1 MRRFIYLFVLLSTL
15 LFSIAC
21 SNPND
26 NMASSK
32 EIKTN
37 EEDMP
42 FKIEKISLS
51 QSYQNIKPNI
61 ELIRQGLDHRLF
73 ISLGLIES
81 SGIDI
86 KDIKKTDNE
95 INIYVKNKSRR
106 RRRKLVVPQVYIE
119 LEDVDMDDFDNL
131 KFNIVNENYK
141 PIKLKLGAIEA
152 INKINSDYKISTH
165 TSPNINI
172 VKDKDTYIWELD
184 YEGVFDE
191 TSIQNPI
198 INLSAKVDANN
209 GHIIEV
215 NKESISSFIDYGQ
228 ILDFVPNKHIL
239 YKKAKSSKE
248 NARESLLYYDIKE
261 KTKES
266 LYTSNDNIISGEFSF
281 SGDKIAL
288 LEENEKSN
296 SLYIIDVEDV
306 KTYKTSFESPIN
318 PSLIRWESENK
329 ICIVD
334 KNDNKSVIY
343 SYDTDSDEK
352 EKIIS
357 LDRDIIGLN
366 ILEDHF
372 LIMENVKEQE
382 KTKIALTTN
391 WDDFFFN
398 DFGIEAK
405 FINENKIAY
414 IKNEK
419 ESGHNLLHVYDMET
433 KNLSKPIDLNI
444 SDFFPISNDK
454 MCVIEKNESNS
465 DFTLYE
471 YRCSED
477 ELISLANIPDD
488 NIALNQVNNIM
499 YMNSLVP
506 FDDVKSKI
514 IYAAELSQLPKKP

>member
-95 INIYVKNKSRR
+95 INIYVKNKSR

-248 NARESLLYYDIKE
+248 NARESLLYYDFKE

-288 LEENEKSN
+288 LEENE
-296 SLYIIDVEDV
+296 
-306 KTYKTSFESPIN
+306 
-318 PSLIRWESENK
+318 
-329 ICIVD
+329 
-334 KNDNKSVIY
+334 
-343 SYDTDSDEK
+343 
-352 EKIIS
+352 
-357 LDRDIIGLN
+357 
-366 ILEDHF
+366 
-372 LIMENVKEQE
+372 
-382 KTKIALTTN
+382 
-391 WDDFFFN
+391 
-398 DFGIEAK
+398 
-405 FINENKIAY
+405 
-414 IKNEK
+414 
-419 ESGHNLLHVYDMET
+419 
-433 KNLSKPIDLNI
+433 
-444 SDFFPISNDK
+444 
-454 MCVIEKNESNS
+454 
-465 DFTLYE
+465 
-471 YRCSED
+471 
-477 ELISLANIPDD
+477 
-488 NIALNQVNNIM
+488 
-499 YMNSLVP
+499 
-506 FDDVKSKI
+506 
-514 IYAAELSQLPKKP
+514 